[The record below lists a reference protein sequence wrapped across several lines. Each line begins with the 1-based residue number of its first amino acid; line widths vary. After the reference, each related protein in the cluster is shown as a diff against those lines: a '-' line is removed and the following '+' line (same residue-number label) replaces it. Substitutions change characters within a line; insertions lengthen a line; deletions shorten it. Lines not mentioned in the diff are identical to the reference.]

1 MNVGIISGGKGFTV
15 RKAAVIVV
23 AVMGSAFAFSQQ
35 VMMLSEIVSSMSTN
49 DYRCNFALTNSLN
62 QIALSTTG
70 LLERSTCNLLSASI
84 LLDHAENM
92 ADSNSF
98 AQATNLCCIIED
110 NLSGLI
116 VWQRIGSLCIFAN
129 AMVDD
134 GHPEIAFVAS
144 TNLLNSLHGNQ
155 CLDVD
160 TNVWNVI
167 FKSGGLDIMPPVSF
181 INASAAMSLFRMNP
195 HADLSIYTNGLPQEI
210 LREILKGE

>member
-1 MNVGIISGGKGFTV
+1 MNVGVIGGGKGCTMK
-15 RKAAVIVV
+15 KAIVV
-23 AVMGSAFAFSQQ
+23 VTVMSSAFAFSQQ
-35 VMMLSEIVSSMSTN
+35 VMTLSEIVSSMSTN
-49 DYRCNFALTNSLN
+49 DYRCNFVLTNNLN
-62 QIALSTTG
+62 QIAMSTTG

-98 AQATNLCCIIED
+98 AQATNLCCMIEN

-144 TNLLNSLHGNQ
+144 TNLLNSFHGNQ

-181 INASAAMSLFRMNP
+181 INASAAMALSRMNP
-195 HADLSIYTNGLPQEI
+195 HADLSIYTNGLPQVILQEI
-210 LREILKGE
+210 LPGE

>member
-1 MNVGIISGGKGFTV
+1 MNVGVIGGGKGCTMN
-15 RKAAVIVV
+15 KAIVV
-23 AVMGSAFAFSQQ
+23 VTVMSSAFAFSQQ
-35 VMMLSEIVSSMSTN
+35 VMTLSEIVSSMSTN
-49 DYRCNFALTNSLN
+49 DYRCNFVLTNNLN
-62 QIALSTTG
+62 QIAMSTTG

-98 AQATNLCCIIED
+98 AQATNLCCMIEN

-134 GHPEIAFVAS
+134 SHPEIAFVAS
-144 TNLLNSLHGNQ
+144 TNLLNSFHGNQ

-181 INASAAMSLFRMNP
+181 INASAAMALSRMNP
-195 HADLSIYTNGLPQEI
+195 HADLSIYTNGLPQVILHEI
-210 LREILKGE
+210 LPGD